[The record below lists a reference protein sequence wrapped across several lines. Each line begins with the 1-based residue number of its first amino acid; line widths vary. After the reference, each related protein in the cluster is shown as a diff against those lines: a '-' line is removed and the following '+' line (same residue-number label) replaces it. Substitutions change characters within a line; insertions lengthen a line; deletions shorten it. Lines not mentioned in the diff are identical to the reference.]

1 MHCNNLYNNNPV
13 KSFFSNLYSTYPMVV
28 IKLVVK
34 EPSENRRRRQLFPT
48 PIRGFFLKKKESQ
61 VHYQTYDQSYRLQ
74 YVYNKHDSESMKNNL
89 MKIKWKCKT
98 DTNIR
103 SSHTFNKHIS
113 FHIFH
118 QNIYTTLKL
127 ASLASSQ

>member
-48 PIRGFFLKKKESQ
+48 PIRGFFFKKKKVRCIIRHMISPTG
-61 VHYQTYDQSYRLQ
+61 Y
-74 YVYNKHDSESMKNNL
+74 SM
-89 MKIKWKCKT
+89 
-98 DTNIR
+98 
-103 SSHTFNKHIS
+103 F
-113 FHIFH
+113 
-118 QNIYTTLKL
+118 TTSTI
-127 ASLASSQ
+127 ASP